1 MLGISPPIA
10 EVIDANLTISTESAK
25 ILASQFVRSP
35 MEFWFPL
42 ITSIAAVVAAFM
54 SYFASKKS
62 VQLSHNLFINELNRE
77 YALISDRLFDEFRPE
92 LPLSNKNKKS
102 MCNFFQKICALYY
115 QGMINKAELSSYAAD
130 LFNKPFVDYADNT
143 NKKDRTLGSYIRWLC
158 ENNKLNR

>member
-1 MLGISPPIA
+1 MSGISPLIA
-10 EVIDANLTISTESAK
+10 EVIDANIVISTESART
-25 ILASQFVRSP
+25 LANQFTHSP
-35 MEFWFPL
+35 LEFWFPFV
-42 ITSIAAVVAAFM
+42 TSMAAAVAAFM

-102 MCNFFQKICALYY
+102 MCNFFQKICGLYY
-115 QGMINKAELSSYAAD
+115 QGMINKVELSSYNAD
-130 LFNKPFVDYADNT
+130 LFNKPFVDYADNI

-158 ENNKLNR
+158 ENNKISI